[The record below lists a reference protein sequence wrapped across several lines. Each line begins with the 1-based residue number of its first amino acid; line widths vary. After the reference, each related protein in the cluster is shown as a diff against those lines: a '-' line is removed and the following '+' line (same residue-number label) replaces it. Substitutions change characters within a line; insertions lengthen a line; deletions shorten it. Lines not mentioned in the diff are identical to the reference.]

1 MINIKVPEMT
11 DEATVDKIRTTL
23 IAMSARFDIYPDDQV
38 ISMRGCG
45 GSLYAV
51 LDTLEEMGMH
61 PVVQ

>member
-11 DEATVDKIRTTL
+11 DEKKVDEIRTAL
-23 IAMSARFDIYPDDQV
+23 IAISARFDIFPDDQIV
-38 ISMRGCG
+38 SMRGCG

-51 LDTLEEMGMH
+51 LDTLEDMGMH